1 LRWAGMKGISRLAVS
16 RLEMKI
22 LKALRLAPPAAKPF
36 DDGKTAPKR
45 VKYSRVFG
53 VFDAP
58 GQPMS
63 KDHLP
68 ATPAIRVLKD
78 NEVDFVPRPYKYE
91 ERGGTEVAARELGVD
106 EHLTVKTL
114 VMEDEKKSPF
124 IVLMHGD
131 REVSTKDLA
140 RILGVKTVQP
150 CEPAAANRHTGYVVG
165 GTSPFG
171 TKKALPVYVEETI
184 LRLPAIYIN
193 AGRKGLLVEMKPA
206 ELLRILEATPVKV
219 AR

>member
-1 LRWAGMKGISRLAVS
+1 
-16 RLEMKI
+16 
-22 LKALRLAPPAAKPF
+22 
-36 DDGKTAPKR
+36 
-45 VKYSRVFG
+45 
-53 VFDAP
+53 
-58 GQPMS
+58 MS
-63 KDHLP
+63 KDHIP
-68 ATPAIRVLKD
+68 ATPAVRVLRE
-78 NEVDFVPRPYKYE
+78 NRVDFVPRPYKYE

-114 VMEDEKKSPF
+114 VMEDDGKSPF

-150 CEPAAANRHTGYVVG
+150 CDPPSANRHTGYLVG
-165 GTSPFG
+165 GISPFG
-171 TKKALPVYVEETI
+171 TRKSLPVYVEETI
-184 LRLPAIYIN
+184 LSLPVIYIN

-206 ELLRILEATPVKV
+206 DLAKVLKLTPVKV

>member
-1 LRWAGMKGISRLAVS
+1 
-16 RLEMKI
+16 
-22 LKALRLAPPAAKPF
+22 
-36 DDGKTAPKR
+36 
-45 VKYSRVFG
+45 
-53 VFDAP
+53 
-58 GQPMS
+58 MS

-78 NEVDFVPRPYKYE
+78 NQVDFVPRPYKYE

-131 REVSTKDLA
+131 REVSAKDLA

-150 CEPAAANRHTGYVVG
+150 SNPATANRHTGYLVG

-184 LRLPAIYIN
+184 LRLPVIYIN

-206 ELLRILEATPVKV
+206 ELLRILKATPMQA

>member
-1 LRWAGMKGISRLAVS
+1 
-16 RLEMKI
+16 
-22 LKALRLAPPAAKPF
+22 
-36 DDGKTAPKR
+36 
-45 VKYSRVFG
+45 
-53 VFDAP
+53 
-58 GQPMS
+58 MS
-63 KDHLP
+63 KDHIP
-68 ATPAIRVLKD
+68 ATPAIRSLKE
-78 NEVDFVPRPYKYE
+78 NRVDFVPRPYKYE

-114 VMEDEKKSPF
+114 VMEDDGKSPF

-150 CEPAAANRHTGYVVG
+150 CDAASANRHTGYMVG

-171 TKKALPVYVEETI
+171 TRKSLPVYVEETI
-184 LRLPAIYIN
+184 LSLPVIYIN

-206 ELLRILEATPVKV
+206 DLAKVLKLTPVSV

>member
-1 LRWAGMKGISRLAVS
+1 
-16 RLEMKI
+16 
-22 LKALRLAPPAAKPF
+22 
-36 DDGKTAPKR
+36 
-45 VKYSRVFG
+45 
-53 VFDAP
+53 
-58 GQPMS
+58 MS
-63 KDHLP
+63 KDHIP
-68 ATPAIRVLKD
+68 ATPAIRVLK
-78 NEVDFVPRPYKYE
+78 ETRVAFVPRPYKYE
-91 ERGGTEVAARELGVD
+91 DRGGTEVAARELGVD

-114 VMEDEKKSPF
+114 VMEDDGKSAF

-150 CEPAAANRHTGYVVG
+150 CDAVSANRHTGYMVG

-171 TKKALPVYVEETI
+171 TRKSLPVYVEETI
-184 LRLPAIYIN
+184 LNLPVIYIN

-206 ELLRILEATPVKV
+206 DLAKVLKLTPVSV

>member
-1 LRWAGMKGISRLAVS
+1 
-16 RLEMKI
+16 
-22 LKALRLAPPAAKPF
+22 
-36 DDGKTAPKR
+36 
-45 VKYSRVFG
+45 
-53 VFDAP
+53 
-58 GQPMS
+58 MS
-63 KDHLP
+63 KDHFP

-78 NEVDFVPRPYKYE
+78 NRVDFAARPYKYE

-114 VMEDEKKSPF
+114 VMEDDKKSPF

-131 REVSTKDLA
+131 REVSAKDLA

-150 CEPAAANRHTGYVVG
+150 CDPATANRHTGYMVG

-184 LRLPAIYIN
+184 LSLAVIYIN
-193 AGRKGLLVEMKPA
+193 AGRKGLLVEMNPA
-206 ELLRILEATPVKV
+206 ELVRVLKPVPVNV

>member
-1 LRWAGMKGISRLAVS
+1 
-16 RLEMKI
+16 
-22 LKALRLAPPAAKPF
+22 
-36 DDGKTAPKR
+36 
-45 VKYSRVFG
+45 
-53 VFDAP
+53 
-58 GQPMS
+58 MS

-78 NEVDFVPRPYKYE
+78 NQVEFVPRPYKYE

-114 VMEDEKKSPF
+114 VMEDDRKSPF

-131 REVSTKDLA
+131 REVSAKDLA
-140 RILGVKTVQP
+140 RNLGVKTVQP
-150 CEPAAANRHTGYVVG
+150 CDPATANRHTGYMVG

-184 LRLPAIYIN
+184 LRLPVIYIN

-206 ELLRILEATPVKV
+206 ELLRILKATPVQV

>member
-1 LRWAGMKGISRLAVS
+1 
-16 RLEMKI
+16 
-22 LKALRLAPPAAKPF
+22 
-36 DDGKTAPKR
+36 
-45 VKYSRVFG
+45 
-53 VFDAP
+53 
-58 GQPMS
+58 MS
-63 KDHLP
+63 KEHLP
-68 ATPAIRVLKD
+68 ATPAIRALKE
-78 NEVDFVPRPYKYE
+78 NRVDFVPRPYKYE

-114 VMEDEKKSPF
+114 VMEDEKKTPF

-140 RILGVKTVQP
+140 RTLGVKTVQP
-150 CEPAAANRHTGYVVG
+150 CDAAAANRHTGYMVG

-184 LRLPAIYIN
+184 LGLPMIYIN

-206 ELLRILEATPVKV
+206 DLAKVLKLTQVNV

>member
-1 LRWAGMKGISRLAVS
+1 
-16 RLEMKI
+16 
-22 LKALRLAPPAAKPF
+22 
-36 DDGKTAPKR
+36 
-45 VKYSRVFG
+45 
-53 VFDAP
+53 
-58 GQPMS
+58 MS
-63 KDHLP
+63 KDHIP
-68 ATPAIRVLKD
+68 ATPAVRVLRE
-78 NEVDFVPRPYKYE
+78 NRVDFVPRPYKYE

-114 VMEDEKKSPF
+114 VMEDDGKSPF

-150 CEPAAANRHTGYVVG
+150 CDPPSANRHTGYLVG

-171 TKKALPVYVEETI
+171 TRKSLPVYVEETI
-184 LRLPAIYIN
+184 LSLPVIYIN

-206 ELLRILEATPVKV
+206 DLAKVLKLTPVSV

>member
-1 LRWAGMKGISRLAVS
+1 
-16 RLEMKI
+16 
-22 LKALRLAPPAAKPF
+22 
-36 DDGKTAPKR
+36 
-45 VKYSRVFG
+45 
-53 VFDAP
+53 
-58 GQPMS
+58 MS
-63 KDHLP
+63 KDHIP
-68 ATPAIRVLKD
+68 ATPAVRALRE
-78 NEVDFVPRPYKYE
+78 NRVDFVPRPYKYE

-114 VMEDEKKSPF
+114 VMEDDGKSPF

-131 REVSTKDLA
+131 REVSTKELA

-150 CEPAAANRHTGYVVG
+150 CDPPSANRHTGYLVG

-171 TKKALPVYVEETI
+171 TKKSLPVYVEETI
-184 LRLPAIYIN
+184 LSLPVIYIN

-206 ELLRILEATPVKV
+206 DLAKVLKLTPVSV

>member
-1 LRWAGMKGISRLAVS
+1 
-16 RLEMKI
+16 
-22 LKALRLAPPAAKPF
+22 
-36 DDGKTAPKR
+36 
-45 VKYSRVFG
+45 
-53 VFDAP
+53 
-58 GQPMS
+58 MS
-63 KDHLP
+63 KDHIP
-68 ATPAIRVLKD
+68 ATPAIRSLKE
-78 NEVDFVPRPYKYE
+78 NRVDFVPRPYKYE

-114 VMEDEKKSPF
+114 VKEDDGKSPF

-150 CEPAAANRHTGYVVG
+150 CDAASANRHTGYMVG

-171 TKKALPVYVEETI
+171 TRKSLPVYVEETI
-184 LRLPAIYIN
+184 LSLPVIYIN

-206 ELLRILEATPVKV
+206 DLAKVLKLTPVSV

>member
-1 LRWAGMKGISRLAVS
+1 
-16 RLEMKI
+16 
-22 LKALRLAPPAAKPF
+22 
-36 DDGKTAPKR
+36 
-45 VKYSRVFG
+45 
-53 VFDAP
+53 
-58 GQPMS
+58 MS
-63 KDHLP
+63 KDHIP
-68 ATPAIRVLKD
+68 ATPAVRVLRE
-78 NEVDFVPRPYKYE
+78 NRVDFVPRPYKYE

-114 VMEDEKKSPF
+114 VMEDDGKSPF

-150 CEPAAANRHTGYVVG
+150 CDPPSANRHTGYLVG

-171 TKKALPVYVEETI
+171 TRKSLPVYVEETI
-184 LRLPAIYIN
+184 LSLPVIYIN

-206 ELLRILEATPVKV
+206 DLAKVLKLTPVKV

>member
-1 LRWAGMKGISRLAVS
+1 
-16 RLEMKI
+16 
-22 LKALRLAPPAAKPF
+22 
-36 DDGKTAPKR
+36 
-45 VKYSRVFG
+45 
-53 VFDAP
+53 
-58 GQPMS
+58 MS
-63 KDHLP
+63 KDHIP

-78 NEVDFVPRPYKYE
+78 NRVHFVPRPYKYE

-114 VMEDEKKSPF
+114 VMEDEHKSPF
-124 IVLMHGD
+124 IILMHGD

-140 RILGVKTVQP
+140 RILGVKTALP
-150 CEPAAANRHTGYVVG
+150 CDPAAANRHTGYRVG

-184 LRLPAIYIN
+184 LALPVIYIN
-193 AGRKGLLVEMKPA
+193 AGRKGLLVEMKPS
-206 ELLRILEATPVKV
+206 ELVRILKAKPVKV